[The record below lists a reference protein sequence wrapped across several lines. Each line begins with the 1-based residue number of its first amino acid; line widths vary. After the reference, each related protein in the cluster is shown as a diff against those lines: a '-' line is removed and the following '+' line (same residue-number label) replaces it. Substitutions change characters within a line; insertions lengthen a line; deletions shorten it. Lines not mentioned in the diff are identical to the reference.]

1 MIGETVGGKYRIN
14 TLIAKGFWGS
24 VYQASEIKSGEYAVI
39 KFIDSLADPSM
50 KTIPDQLRAEFQTAA
65 ALNSF
70 GLWIVY
76 GYGLHK
82 GVPYVVSAYPDGVVL
97 SGETESA
104 PLAMERVIHICHGIG
119 QLLDTL
125 HNHGIVHGDL
135 RPANVILKPTW
146 DFPHVSLTGFGST
159 PAQDL
164 SECDEDELVY
174 LAPEQ
179 ISGKKP
185 DVKTDLY
192 SLGAI
197 LYVLATGIV
206 PIRESSGEIG
216 SSTPSQLNAWIPPS
230 LDDLILAL
238 LDVDAASRPAK
249 ASSVVTRLEQ
259 IGQNDL
265 SHPGRPVPPG
275 TL

>member
-1 MIGETVGGKYRIN
+1 MVGETIDRRYRIEA
-14 TLIAKGFWGS
+14 LIEKGFWGS
-24 VYQASEIKSGEYAVI
+24 VYQASKIKSGEYVVI

-50 KTIPDQLRAEFQTAA
+50 KALPNELRAEFQAA
-65 ALNSF
+65 AAVNSF

-76 GYGLHK
+76 RYGLHK
-82 GVPYVVSAYPDGVVL
+82 GLPYIISAFPDGVIL
-97 SGETESA
+97 SGETELA

-119 QLLDTL
+119 ELLDIL

-146 DFPHVSLTGFGST
+146 DLPHVSLTGYGST

-164 SECDEDELVY
+164 SECNEVGLVY

-179 ISGKKP
+179 IGGQQP
-185 DVKTDLY
+185 DVKTDLF

-197 LYVLATGIV
+197 LYVLATGEM
-206 PIRESSGEIG
+206 PIRESSEENG
-216 SSTPSQLNAWIPPS
+216 SSTPSQLNAWIPSS
-230 LDDLILAL
+230 LDDLILGL
-238 LDVDAASRPAK
+238 LDGIGASRPAS
-249 ASSVVTRLEQ
+249 AASVVTRLEQ

-275 TL
+275 EL